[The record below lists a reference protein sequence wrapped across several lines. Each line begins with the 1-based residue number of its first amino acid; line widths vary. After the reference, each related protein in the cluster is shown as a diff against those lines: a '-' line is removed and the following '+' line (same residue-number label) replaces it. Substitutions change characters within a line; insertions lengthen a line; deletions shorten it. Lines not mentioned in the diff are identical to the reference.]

1 MNAANLTRFRRGA
14 LPCPRPTK
22 GNSGSSSMPR
32 KLSARPDGRRIR
44 HQVACA
50 GYAIGLLLIFAFS
63 LYLLPHDTGVGK
75 LLFNSTPDAS

>member
-1 MNAANLTRFRRGA
+1 
-14 LPCPRPTK
+14 
-22 GNSGSSSMPR
+22 MPR
-32 KLSARPDGRRIR
+32 KPSARPDGRRIR

-63 LYLLPHDTGVGK
+63 LYLLPQDTGVGK